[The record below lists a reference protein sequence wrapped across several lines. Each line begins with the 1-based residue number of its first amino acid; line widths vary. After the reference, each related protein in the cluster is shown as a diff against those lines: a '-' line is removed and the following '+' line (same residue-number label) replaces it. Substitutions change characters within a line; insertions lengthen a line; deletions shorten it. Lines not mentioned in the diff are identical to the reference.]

1 MRQSHIIEERTVELA
16 EYIIQNK
23 CTVREAARK
32 FGISKSTVH
41 KDITVRLPETDKVLS
56 GLVKNVLEKNKSERH
71 IRGGEATKLKYRL
84 MHDIASYSCD
94 K

>member
-1 MRQSHIIEERTVELA
+1 MGVIYMRQSHIIEERTVELA

-41 KDITVRLPETDKVLS
+41 TD
-56 GLVKNVLEKNKSERH
+56 R
-71 IRGGEATKLKYRL
+71 A
-84 MHDIASYSCD
+84 
-94 K
+94 